1 MADLE
6 KVIKGL
12 ECCLTDDDGY
22 YLCEKCPYA
31 ATDEDR
37 THVDWSCHKTE
48 LRMDAL
54 ELLKAQ
60 EADIK
65 ALCEKYAE
73 LLDRTMEAVSPEK
86 RELPYGMY
94 DAMKYEYKCG
104 ACGCGLMR
112 NEKWR
117 ANYCPECGRKVKWE

>member
-1 MADLE
+1 MPDLE
-6 KVIKGL
+6 KVIYSIERCICHVPDACRDCAYDAGHPYN
-12 ECCLTDDDGY
+12 EC
-22 YLCEKCPYA
+22 
-31 ATDEDR
+31 
-37 THVDWSCHKTE
+37 VE
-48 LRMDAL
+48 LLLRDSL

-65 ALCEKYAE
+65 ALSEKYAD
-73 LLDRTMEAVSPEK
+73 LLDRTMEAVPPEK

-94 DAMKYEYKCG
+94 DAVKYEYKCG

-117 ANYCPECGRKVKWE
+117 ANYCPECGKAVKWE

>member
-1 MADLE
+1 MPDLE
-6 KVIKGL
+6 KVIYSIERCTCHIPDACRDCAYDAGHPYN
-12 ECCLTDDDGY
+12 EC
-22 YLCEKCPYA
+22 
-31 ATDEDR
+31 
-37 THVDWSCHKTE
+37 VE
-48 LRMDAL
+48 LLLRDSL

-65 ALCEKYAE
+65 ALSEKYAD
-73 LLDRTMEAVSPEK
+73 LLDRTMEAVPPEK

-94 DAMKYEYKCG
+94 DAVKYEYKCG

-117 ANYCPECGRKVKWE
+117 ANYCPECGKAVKWE

>member
-1 MADLE
+1 MADLK
-6 KVIKGL
+6 KVIYSIERCICHVPDACRDCAYDAGHPYN
-12 ECCLTDDDGY
+12 EC
-22 YLCEKCPYA
+22 
-31 ATDEDR
+31 
-37 THVDWSCHKTE
+37 VE
-48 LRMDAL
+48 LLLRDSL

-65 ALCEKYAE
+65 ALSEKYAD
-73 LLDRTMEAVSPEK
+73 LLDRTMEAVPPEK

-94 DAMKYEYKCG
+94 DAVKYEYKCG

-117 ANYCPECGRKVKWE
+117 ANYCPECGKAVKWE